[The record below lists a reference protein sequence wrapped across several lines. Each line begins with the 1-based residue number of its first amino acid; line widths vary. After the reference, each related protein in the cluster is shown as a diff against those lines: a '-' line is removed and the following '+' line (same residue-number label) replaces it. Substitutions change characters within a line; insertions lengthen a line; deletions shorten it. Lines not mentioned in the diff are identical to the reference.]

1 MKKLLL
7 SIFMLIAIS
16 FSGHS
21 AEDDWGKTGHRAVGE
36 IAEEHLTKKAKK
48 AIEDLLNGHGLAYV
62 SNYAD
67 DIKSDPEYRE
77 YSPWHYVNIAPDQT
91 VYDKSLASEDG
102 DLVQAIRKCIEV
114 LRSKEASREQ
124 KQFYLKMLVHFMG
137 DLHQPLH
144 VGHASDKGG
153 NDIQVQ
159 WFNQGSNLHR
169 LWDSDMIEFYQM
181 SYTELA
187 ENADVLSKAQ
197 VKAIQ
202 KGNLLDWVY
211 ESRNLADE
219 VYDSVEN
226 GDHIGYK
233 YMYEYM
239 PVVLKQL
246 QKGGIRLAEVL
257 NEIYS

>member
-1 MKKLLL
+1 
-7 SIFMLIAIS
+7 MLVVFG
-16 FSGHS
+16 FSGHAT
-21 AEDDWGKTGHRAVGE
+21 AEDWGKTGHRAVGE
-36 IAEEHLTKKAKK
+36 IAEDHLTKKAKK
-48 AIEDLLNGHGLAYV
+48 AIEDLLNGHGLAFV
-62 SNYAD
+62 ANYAD

-91 VYDKSLASEDG
+91 EYDKSLASEDG

-114 LRSKEASREQ
+114 LKSNKASREQ

-153 NDIQVQ
+153 NDIQIQ
-159 WFNQGSNLHR
+159 WFNSGSNLHR
-169 LWDSDMIEFYQM
+169 LWDSDMIDFYQM

-211 ESRNLADE
+211 ESRNLAED
-219 VYDSVEN
+219 VYNSVEP
-226 GDHIGYK
+226 GEHLGYK
-233 YMYEYM
+233 YMYHYM

-246 QKGGIRLAEVL
+246 QKAGIRLAEVL

>member
-1 MKKLLL
+1 MKKLVL
-7 SIFMLIAIS
+7 SILMLLALGFKG
-16 FSGHS
+16 FST
-21 AEDDWGKTGHRAVGE
+21 EDDWGKTGHRAVGE
-36 IAEEHLTKKAKK
+36 IAEDHLTKRAKK
-48 AIEDLLNGHGLAYV
+48 AIEDLLDGHGLAFV
-62 SNYAD
+62 ANYAD

-91 VYDKSLASEDG
+91 EYDKSLASEDG
-102 DLVQAIRKCIEV
+102 DLVQAINKCIEI
-114 LRSKEASREQ
+114 LESKEASREQ

-153 NDIQVQ
+153 NDIQIQ

-169 LWDSDMIEFYQM
+169 LWDSDMIDFYQM

-187 ENADVLSKAQ
+187 ENADVLSKSQ

-202 KGNLLDWVY
+202 KGSLLDWVY
-211 ESRNLADE
+211 ESRNLAEE
-219 VYDSVEN
+219 VYNSAES
-226 GDHIGYK
+226 GDHLGYK
-233 YMYEYM
+233 YMYNYM

-246 QKGGIRLAEVL
+246 QKAGIRLAEVL

>member
-1 MKKLLL
+1 MKKVIL
-7 SIFMLIAIS
+7 SILMILAVIN
-16 FSGHS
+16 SGHS
-21 AEDDWGKTGHRAVGE
+21 AENDWGKTGHRAVGE

-48 AIEDLLNGHGLAYV
+48 AVEDLLNGHGLAYV
-62 SNYAD
+62 ANYAD

-77 YSPWHYVNIAPDQT
+77 YSPWHYVNMAPDQAE
-91 VYDKSLASEDG
+91 YDKSLASEEG

-114 LRSKEASREQ
+114 LKSKKATKEQ

-153 NDIQVQ
+153 NDIQLQ
-159 WFNQGSNLHR
+159 WFNHGTNLHR
-169 LWDSDMIEFYQM
+169 LWDSEMIDFYQM

-202 KGNLLDWVY
+202 KGSLLDWVY
-211 ESRNLADE
+211 ESRKLAED
-219 VYDSVEN
+219 VYNSVET
-226 GDHIGYK
+226 GDHVGYK

>member
-1 MKKLLL
+1 M
-7 SIFMLIAIS
+7 MLWVIV

-21 AEDDWGKTGHRAVGE
+21 AEEDWGKTGHRAVGE
-36 IAEEHLTKKAKK
+36 IAEDHLTNKAKK

-62 SNYAD
+62 ANYAD
-67 DIKSDPEYRE
+67 DIKSDPDYRE
-77 YSPWHYVNIAPDQT
+77 YSPWHYVNIAPDQPEYNKT
-91 VYDKSLASEDG
+91 LASEEG
-102 DLVQAIRKCIEV
+102 DLVQAINKCIEV
-114 LRSKEASREQ
+114 LKSKKASREQ
-124 KQFYLKMLVHFMG
+124 KQFYLKMLVHFIG

-153 NDIQVQ
+153 NDIQLQ
-159 WFNQGSNLHR
+159 WFNHGTNLHR
-169 LWDSDMIEFYQM
+169 LWDSEMIDFYQM

-187 ENADVLSKAQ
+187 ENADVLSKSQ
-197 VKAIQ
+197 VKNIQ
-202 KGNLLDWVY
+202 KGDLLDWVY
-211 ESRNLADE
+211 ESRELAEDI
-219 VYDSVEN
+219 YGSVET

-239 PVVLKQL
+239 PTLLKQL